1 MNLLRDNKLVNCV
14 TTIHWNIFPS
24 TYLVKVLHIYKPI
37 IGDNELR
44 GMTEQ
49 MTFLTTLLKGGNPR
63 FSLLSYHL
71 KSTSCFCKSS
81 TGVIYAVI

>member
-1 MNLLRDNKLVNCV
+1 MNLLCDNKLVNCV
-14 TTIHWNIFPS
+14 TTIYWNTFPS
-24 TYLVKVLHIYKPI
+24 TYLVKVLHIYKPM

-63 FSLLSYHL
+63 FGLSTFLPSEKYVL
-71 KSTSCFCKSS
+71 FL
-81 TGVIYAVI
+81 